1 MDFEGLMLSLHRKK
15 KKKKKILE
23 WGWVSQKCKS
33 DLIVSSSH
41 DVSGSF
47 NLKFDC
53 FCLLLRKIV
62 PVAFM

>member
-1 MDFEGLMLSLHRKK
+1 MDFEGVMLSLHRKK
-15 KKKKKILE
+15 NERKE
-23 WGWVSQKCKS
+23 WEWVSQKCKS

-41 DVSGSF
+41 DISGSF